1 MSNPYGMSTTV
12 SESYD
17 EAIEKV
23 TAALKE
29 QGFGILTQIDMQTT
43 LKNKLGVDID
53 KYIIL
58 GACNP
63 NLANQA
69 MQIEQEMGLLL
80 PCNVIVYEA
89 DGTTHVSFLD
99 PLQMMGFAGNDALS
113 DVAMDARNRIEKV
126 YATIQS

>member
-80 PCNVIVYEA
+80 PCNVIVYET

-99 PLQMMGFAGNDALS
+99 PLQMMGFAGNDALNN
-113 DVAMDARNRIEKV
+113 VATDARNRIEKI
-126 YATIQS
+126 YAAIQS